1 MKVQLDK
8 SNYSTVGRSSCL
20 DHVQWMKAQSHQ
32 SRTINLCLFK
42 CMYTSCTY
50 LCVLRVCVCV
60 CGLYEWGECVCVCG
74 GGGGGGASPVI
85 CKSHEL

>member
-20 DHVQWMKAQSHQ
+20 DHVQWMKAQVHQ

-60 CGLYEWGECVCVCG
+60 G
-74 GGGGGGASPVI
+74 GGGGGGCMSGGSGGGGGLA
-85 CKSHEL
+85 L